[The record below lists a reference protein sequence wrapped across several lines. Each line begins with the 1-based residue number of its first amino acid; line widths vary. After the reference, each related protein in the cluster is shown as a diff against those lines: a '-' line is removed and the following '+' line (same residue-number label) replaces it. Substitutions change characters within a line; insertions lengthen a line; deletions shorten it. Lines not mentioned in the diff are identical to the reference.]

1 MLPECAAPVYEA
13 GMRTCWERKQLI
25 KGLSLVVTTAAV
37 KPLTC
42 LFFSSISRILSRKS
56 LTHGVRAPPA
66 PMELQPLIEE
76 LPTKTAGGIWFEPQ
90 PKEEYDSSEY
100 VIYMIPGNPC
110 LMTYYKPFLSTL
122 FSLLNDGA
130 SFRTLSAHVG
140 GYTLP
145 GFESEPVRQISGV
158 TLPASLRSQIR
169 NTEELIKV
177 GLDSHIHQNAANK
190 STRPPKIIL
199 IAHSVGAYIAL
210 EILRRRAQG
219 QNDLSKVDIIGGV
232 FICPTVVDIAQ
243 STHGAIVNVRIQF
256 IVPNQVRY
264 AGVMI

>member
-1 MLPECAAPVYEA
+1 MCRARTHIYEGWHA
-13 GMRTCWERKQLI
+13 HLLGNCGSSS
-25 KGLSLVVTTAAV
+25 KGPSLVVNHSGSETTY
-37 KPLTC
+37 LS
-42 LFFSSISRILSRKS
+42 LFSSISRILSRKS
-56 LTHGVRAPPA
+56 LTHGVRAPPT
-66 PMELQPLIEE
+66 PMELEPLIEE
-76 LPTKTAGGIWFEPQ
+76 SPTKTAEGIWFEPQ
-90 PKEEYDSSEY
+90 LKEEYDGGEY

-110 LMTYYKPFLSTL
+110 LMTYYEPFLSTL

-130 SFRTLSAHVG
+130 SFRTFSAHVG

-158 TLPASLRSQIR
+158 TLPASLRSQVR
-169 NTEELIKV
+169 NTEELIKI
-177 GLDSHIHQNAANK
+177 GLDNHIHQNAANK

-243 STHGAIVNVRIQF
+243 STHGAIVNVRLQF
-256 IVPNQVRY
+256 IVPN
-264 AGVMI
+264 